1 MFEKHVCNSWMI
13 DACNVW
19 TRFCSSKRPF
29 QTGPSVSGLCKRSD
43 GTLQNWLQ
51 TTPTDWGGQ
60 GSLGLAASGGWISSF
75 NERTLTTKCK
85 VDFEIFFK
93 IHPIVFGDRWD
104 IIKQPDG
111 WEPTMNWTI
120 DVKFCLSWNWRQST
134 LSATLIGHLRWHHG
148 QHSQMCL
155 HTSEGRT
162 KVKLSHWQCWN
173 TPSLSTFILFICTFL
188 FSYFSWP
195 SDSNLRRNCPCFF
208 WFRAPVAVLP
218 GDIFGFGS
226 LRNDA
231 DTVIQWTQH
240 QSSEV
245 AECKEPHGIHL
256 YTLYTYMIYLRC
268 EVCKKQT
275 LKHSWSLCFQT
286 IFLIVQVVTNTT
298 IRTPSTTT
306 TATTTLTLNS
316 RLVRMTLKQE
326 LWGDGL
332 KRCLWKASAAESIL
346 QVYVHQR
353 RSLATMEVHCAD

>member
-85 VDFEIFFK
+85 VDFDIFFK
-93 IHPIVFGDRWD
+93 IHPMVFGDRWD

-111 WEPTMNWTI
+111 WEPTMNCTSGGI
-120 DVKFCLSWNWRQST
+120 MVNTARCAST
-134 LSATLIGHLRWHHG
+134 QAKVAQKWSFRIGSVEILQASVNSSYLFATLD
-148 QHSQMCL
+148 
-155 HTSEGRT
+155 
-162 KVKLSHWQCWN
+162 
-173 TPSLSTFILFICTFL
+173 TFPIFPDHQIPICVEIAHA
-188 FSYFSWP
+188 
-195 SDSNLRRNCPCFF
+195 F

-231 DTVIQWTQH
+231 SCH
-240 QSSEV
+240 PV
-245 AECKEPHGIHL
+245 AASIIGKLNAKNFMHTFIRIH
-256 YTLYTYMIYLRC
+256 YIPMIYLRC
-268 EVCKKQT
+268 QVCKKQT
-275 LKHSWSLCFQT
+275 LKHSWSLRFQT
-286 IFLIVQVVTNTT
+286 IFLLP
-298 IRTPSTTT
+298 TPPP
-306 TATTTLTLNS
+306 
-316 RLVRMTLKQE
+316 
-326 LWGDGL
+326 GL
-332 KRCLWKASAAESIL
+332 LL
-346 QVYVHQR
+346 P
-353 RSLATMEVHCAD
+353 LLLPLLLLL